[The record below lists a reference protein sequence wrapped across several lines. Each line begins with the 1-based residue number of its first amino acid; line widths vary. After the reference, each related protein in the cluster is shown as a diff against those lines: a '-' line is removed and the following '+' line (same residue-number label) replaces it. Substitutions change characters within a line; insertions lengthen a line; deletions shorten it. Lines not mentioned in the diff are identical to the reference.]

1 METLEELN
9 KKIAALDE
17 KIIKLE
23 KEYNKKY
30 GTK

>member
-1 METLEELN
+1 METIEELK
-9 KKIAALDE
+9 KKIIALDE

-30 GTK
+30 VTK